1 MNTLAMKTK
10 TTTTAATTT
19 TTTTAATRSTRKTSM
34 IGKGKT
40 DLDSLLSFGSSF

>member
-1 MNTLAMKTK
+1 MKTR
-10 TTTTAATTT
+10 TTITTAATTITT
-19 TTTTAATRSTRKTSM
+19 TTTTAAIRSTRKTAV